1 MNYIRF
7 VNINNAVITNT
18 FNSCNS
24 NIANNKYN
32 IDKKI
37 QQIQQKS
44 TTSSKKN
51 LKFESMI
58 KTPIVTDN
66 TFCTGLI
73 T

>member
-7 VNINNAVITNT
+7 VNINNAVIAIT

-37 QQIQQKS
+37 QKIQQKS
-44 TTSSKKN
+44 TTSSKIN

>member
-44 TTSSKKN
+44 TTSSKRN

>member
-18 FNSCNS
+18 FNSCNI

-44 TTSSKKN
+44 TTSSKIN
-51 LKFESMI
+51 LKFESLI